1 MIGPISAGA
10 YIGAGGDLD
19 GAGLLQRGQQG
30 LQRALPGAAL
40 IDRQDP
46 GKGIQRVGETPR
58 PPPRPR
64 LSG

>member
-46 GKGIQRVGETPR
+46 GKGIQRVGVRRRGR
-58 PPPRPR
+58 PHVR
-64 LSG
+64 G